1 MLALKSRFDGYKL
14 TLPKEFIPNKIEEK
28 YANILSKKRGFINSP
43 IEFLNETI
51 QAVNV
56 LGFDG
61 AAVMQQQSFRGEPDH
76 KSNRIRQ
83 NAFLSPST
91 DHAYRSPNTILG
103 LMDKTMQIK
112 FKHTLGFLNYF
123 MLFESFMY
131 LFSRDTKSN
140 ELPKYIELELFDE
153 TGSRYS
159 IVRFYDPIIDAMDMI
174 SFDNSKPTA
183 NSDFFNIT
191 LKYNNFEYIPLNE
204 DIEDSNGEVKY

>member
-1 MLALKSRFDGYKL
+1 MLALRSRQDGFRL
-14 TLPKEFIPNKIEEK
+14 QIPKEFIPEPVNAKYSKILQE
-28 YANILSKKRGFINSP
+28 KRGFITKP
-43 IEFLNETI
+43 IDFLNETI

-76 KSNRIRQ
+76 KPNRIRQ
-83 NAFLSPST
+83 NVFLSPST

-140 ELPKYIELELFDE
+140 ELTKYIELELFDE

-159 IVRFYDPIIDAMDMI
+159 ILRFYDPIIDAMDMI

-204 DIEDSNGEVKY
+204 DMEDSNGEVKY